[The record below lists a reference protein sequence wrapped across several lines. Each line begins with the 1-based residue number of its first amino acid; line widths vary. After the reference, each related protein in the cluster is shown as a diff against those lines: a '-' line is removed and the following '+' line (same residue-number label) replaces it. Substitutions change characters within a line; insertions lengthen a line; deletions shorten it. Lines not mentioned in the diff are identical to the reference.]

1 MYAAGQSILEGLNAV
16 LDHRAEVFIPEL
28 GRTFRCHPSFRLFG
42 AQNPLEE
49 GGGAQARPFFVPFSF
64 FCLL

>member
-1 MYAAGQSILEGLNAV
+1 MPAAGQSILEGLNAV

-28 GRTFRCHPSFRLFG
+28 GRTFQCHPSFRLFG

-49 GGGAQARPFFVPFSF
+49 GGGRRYALSIV
-64 FCLL
+64 L